1 MLLTIIKLALRPLF
15 RLLFTVEYHGVSH
28 VPAQGAVIIAGN
40 HDVKVR
46 KGAPGIFASIH
57 DIAEVKIA
65 KDRTVVLCH
74 YPMREWPGAWH
85 GYWHLFGH
93 VHGRLDKEPHG
104 FSMDVGVDTND
115 FRPYTIEEITTEAW
129 QRMFD
134 IHVKGAFLG
143 AKSVVPGM
151 KERRQGK
158 IVNVSSIWGMVGH
171 SSHSHYCGAKAAL
184 LGLTKAWA
192 KELAPFN
199 VMVNAIAP
207 GLVTTEMVLKKGGME
222 YVNQAAEK
230 VPLKRSADVIEM
242 SYTVLFLSCHESDFV
257 TGQVISPN
265 GGDTIVGI

>member
-1 MLLTIIKLALRPLF
+1 MGKLDGKVALITGSGRGMGKSHAKLMAK
-15 RLLFTVEYHGVSH
+15 EGAGVI
-28 VPAQGAVIIAGN
+28 V
-40 HDVKVR
+40 
-46 KGAPGIFASIH
+46 H
-57 DIAEVKIA
+57 DIDAALVEEAAAEVRQFGGKVHTIVCDVADVDAYPKAIA
-65 KDRTVVLCH
+65 AAGKAMGGHIDILVNNAGIDT
-74 YPMREWPGAWH
+74 PG
-85 GYWHLFGH
+85 
-93 VHGRLDKEPHG
+93 
-104 FSMDVGVDTND
+104 
-115 FRPYTIEEITTEAW
+115 TIEEITTEAW

-242 SYTVLFLSCHESDFV
+242 SYTVLFLSCHESDFI